1 MIKINYIKNNR
12 NFYLAEEFFKS
23 GLIINIIYDYDVD
36 KMNVPLEFYKNI
48 FFMDKTHH
56 MILISRDAYIKRF
69 RNYD

>member
-23 GLIINIIYDYDVD
+23 GLIINIIYDYDM
-36 KMNVPLEFYKNI
+36 MNKALKFYKNI
-48 FFMDKTHH
+48 FFMNKTHH

-69 RNYD
+69 QNYD